1 MPWRGQT
8 SVNCLQ
14 LRTYTRAPRLPS
26 NVPIEL
32 YIKLALP
39 VLKNFHRLPER
50 ATSPLEAS
58 PRTKNIFH
66 HRLVEFPQ
74 AAAPWQE
81 KFLFDTFRIV
91 KDTSHVVLLR
101 SKSPSSSSVTPV
113 DKHVRDHPPYDQ
125 RYAHRGSRS
134 LGYRVCVQSSA
145 NLCFQMAGSARS
157 LTCGLVRQ

>member
-1 MPWRGQT
+1 MCPGAGKHPLIAY
-8 SVNCLQ
+8 S
-14 LRTYTRAPRLPS
+14 RTYTRAPRLPS

-81 KFLFDTFRIV
+81 KFSFDTFRIV

-113 DKHVRDHPPYDQ
+113 DKTCPRSPTLRSKVR
-125 RYAHRGSRS
+125 AWSFEEF
-134 LGYRVCVQSSA
+134 RVPCVCAIIS
-145 NLCFQMAGSARS
+145 
-157 LTCGLVRQ
+157 